1 MNGGAGD
8 DRYFVH
14 DAGDKVI
21 EAVGGGNDRVVTT
34 VSYSLQAGSEVEMLS
49 ALGGGFPTPIEL
61 TGNAFG
67 NTLVGDDGDYTLI
80 GLAGNDT
87 LIGKDSNVVFV
98 GGPGQDTMTRD
109 DNGTARFIFNSVAEI
124 GIGTTRDVIIGFKP
138 GPVWGHIDLSTIDAN
153 EAAAGETSPRSSP
166 LKVPRSPASPVNCAG
181 SRKT

>member
-67 NTLVGDDGDYTLI
+67 NTLIGDDGDYTLI

-87 LIGKDSNVVFV
+87 LIGKDSNVVFI
-98 GGPGQDTMTRD
+98 GGLGKDTMTGGDRR
-109 DNGTARFIFNSVAEI
+109 GSSSS
-124 GIGTTRDVIIGFKP
+124 TR
-138 GPVWGHIDLSTIDAN
+138 
-153 EAAAGETSPRSSP
+153 SPRSAMGATARRDRG
-166 LKVPRSPASPVNCAG
+166 LQR
-181 SRKT
+181 RL